1 MALITTL
8 SGIPWYVHVG
18 IGRTL
23 LMFSRNKAGKKMPK
37 NMEEFFFFSTF
48 KSILWKFLR
57 PEFGHNFKENI
68 FKPFPGIRKKE
79 RGKFGVWNQPS
90 FLFTNQLHSFS
101 CFKRFSPAQHKLDV
115 SNAHR
120 LGCIIRYWGGFYHWQ
135 SFLQSLF
142 SFWNLLR
149 WKVDVCSHSYGGV
162 NICDMRLCVLR
173 PGVCLRIANTV
184 VPKSRPTKR
193 AFILHIG
200 PQSVRRNFAQRA
212 NLEFRDGSPMFFC
225 SLAFEEEK
233 TRMQCDKRQLRIC
246 QLKTRSSWA
255 QIGRCTCPPKY

>member
-8 SGIPWYVHVG
+8 SGIPWHVHVG

-79 RGKFGVWNQPS
+79 RGKFGVWTQPS

-115 SNAHR
+115 SNANR
-120 LGCIIRYWGGFYHWQ
+120 LDFKFTAICLTWCYIRIQEKYGMLIFSSSKTERG
-135 SFLQSLF
+135 SCLQKLQYCN
-142 SFWNLLR
+142 WL
-149 WKVDVCSHSYGGV
+149 W
-162 NICDMRLCVLR
+162 R
-173 PGVCLRIANTV
+173 PPLNKIVI
-184 VPKSRPTKR
+184 
-193 AFILHIG
+193 
-200 PQSVRRNFAQRA
+200 
-212 NLEFRDGSPMFFC
+212 
-225 SLAFEEEK
+225 
-233 TRMQCDKRQLRIC
+233 
-246 QLKTRSSWA
+246 SWEA
-255 QIGRCTCPPKY
+255 TSM